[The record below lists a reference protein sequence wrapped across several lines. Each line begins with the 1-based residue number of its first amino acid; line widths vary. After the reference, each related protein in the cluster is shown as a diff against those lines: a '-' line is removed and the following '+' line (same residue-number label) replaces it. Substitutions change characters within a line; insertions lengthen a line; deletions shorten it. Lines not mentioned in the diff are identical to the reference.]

1 MGNLFHLPSV
11 NAFSKEINGIAL
23 LKNTKHLKAKVLS
36 LSTKRDVIN

>member
-11 NAFSKEINGIAL
+11 NAFFQKINGIAL
-23 LKNTKHLKAKVLS
+23 FKNTKRLKAKVLS